1 MIIKPPFKLLYIL
14 LFTFHFCFLLRS
26 EEDVTR
32 TMYTAFYDDSNTTTT
47 EDTTLNKVDTV
58 CDSMIKALSD
68 IDSNQ

>member
-1 MIIKPPFKLLYIL
+1 M
-14 LFTFHFCFLLRS
+14 RS

-32 TMYTAFYDDSNTTTT
+32 TMYTAFYDDGNTTTT
-47 EDTTLNKVDTV
+47 ADTTLNKVDTV

>member
-1 MIIKPPFKLLYIL
+1 MIIKPPFKLSYIL
-14 LFTFHFCFLLRS
+14 LFIFHFCFLLRS

-32 TMYTAFYDDSNTTTT
+32 TMYTAFYDDSNTMTTA
-47 EDTTLNKVDTV
+47 DTTLNKVDTV